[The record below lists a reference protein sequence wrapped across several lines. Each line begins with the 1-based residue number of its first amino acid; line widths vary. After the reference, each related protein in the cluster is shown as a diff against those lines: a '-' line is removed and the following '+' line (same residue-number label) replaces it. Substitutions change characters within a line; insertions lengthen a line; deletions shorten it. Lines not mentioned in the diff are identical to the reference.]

1 MGAKGGG
8 MTWKSACHHGQCE
21 IFYGKRI
28 PKGWKDVTCHYGKG
42 LNLHG
47 AKLIMK
53 GEHIT

>member
-1 MGAKGGG
+1 